1 MEKPEILMYKS
12 VCLGLSML
20 ELSKIL
26 TCEFWFD
33 YIKLKYGE
41 KAKLCLKSSFTVYI
55 YNRRC

>member
-1 MEKPEILMYKS
+1 MYKS

-20 ELSKIL
+20 ELGRIL